1 MSNFKK
7 TFATMFAAVMMLVGV
22 IILGTSTVAKA
33 VTYPLSQN
41 IDFGTGGQLT
51 INLKPTSPTVVKDR
65 DNISTGIEIDAT
77 GLTKPIEG
85 LYLEIEVNTKQSSAN
100 VNNTNNITPNTYLDN
115 FATPAAAT
123 QPIIKREE
131 TIVTPDGRTIKRLYL
146 NTIDTTVKLELPYVM
161 SFRDLVTPADFQ
173 LKPVVRV
180 Y

>member
-7 TFATMFAAVMMLVGV
+7 SFATMLAAIMMLTGI

-77 GLTKPIEG
+77 GLTKPI
-85 LYLEIEVNTKQSSAN
+85 
-100 VNNTNNITPNTYLDN
+100 
-115 FATPAAAT
+115 
-123 QPIIKREE
+123 
-131 TIVTPDGRTIKRLYL
+131 
-146 NTIDTTVKLELPYVM
+146 
-161 SFRDLVTPADFQ
+161 
-173 LKPVVRV
+173 
-180 Y
+180 

>member
-1 MSNFKK
+1 ML
-7 TFATMFAAVMMLVGV
+7 AAIMMLTGI

-85 LYLEIEVNTKQSSAN
+85 LYLEIEVNTKQSSA
-100 VNNTNNITPNTYLDN
+100 TLILTPTLITLLL
-115 FATPAAAT
+115 
-123 QPIIKREE
+123 Q
-131 TIVTPDGRTIKRLYL
+131 LLLL
-146 NTIDTTVKLELPYVM
+146 NLSSSARRPSLPLMAGPLSVCISTLSIPPLSWSSLM
-161 SFRDLVTPADFQ
+161 L
-173 LKPVVRV
+173 
-180 Y
+180 